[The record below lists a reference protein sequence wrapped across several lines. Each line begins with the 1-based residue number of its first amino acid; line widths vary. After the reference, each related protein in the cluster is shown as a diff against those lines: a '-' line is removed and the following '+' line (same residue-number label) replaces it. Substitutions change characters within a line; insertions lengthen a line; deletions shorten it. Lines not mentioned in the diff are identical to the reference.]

1 MFALNRRWSG
11 FCGCSE
17 LPTRVARAAYP
28 CCMTPARPRRFVR
41 GRLII
46 SRGAVVIASSMIMT
60 SVIASPASA
69 HVTKPSDAQHYR
81 SVVTGIVPASAPFSV
96 RVGRTGDW
104 IEVRAL
110 GATELNV
117 QGYFGEPYLLVT
129 AAQVKVNT
137 LSPTAEMN
145 GGLLGT
151 FGPAQIDNA
160 RLPAHWVV
168 SGPGPVAHWHDLRTQ
183 WAGGGRPVDV
193 AADPHHHHV
202 IDNWQITVVSSDET
216 YAVNGT
222 LSWTPI
228 RVGVTAAMAA
238 FFAVDTAVL
247 VGGALLVR
255 RWLGARRSAPSGSRR
270 SQVVPDAAVITRLS

>member
-1 MFALNRRWSG
+1 M
-11 FCGCSE
+11 
-17 LPTRVARAAYP
+17 
-28 CCMTPARPRRFVR
+28 
-41 GRLII
+41 

-69 HVTKPSDAQHYR
+69 HVTNPSDAQHYR
-81 SVVTGIVPASAPFSV
+81 SVVTSIVPAAAPFTV

-104 IEVRAL
+104 IEIHAL
-110 GATELNV
+110 GSAPVTV

-129 AAQVKVNT
+129 SAAVKVNT

-151 FGPAQIDNA
+151 FGGAQLDNA
-160 RLPAHWVV
+160 RRPANWVLSA
-168 SGPGPVAHWHDLRTQ
+168 SGPTAHWHDLRTQ

-193 AADPHHHHV
+193 AADPHHRHL
-202 IDNWQITVVSSDET
+202 IDNWQITVVSDTGS

-247 VGGALLVR
+247 VGGILLLR
-255 RWLGARRSAPSGSRR
+255 RWFGARRSAVGRSRH
-270 SQVVPDAAVITRLS
+270 SQVEPESRVITGVS